1 MGGGIPA
8 PTSAVAIPKNYL
20 TDEDVIDRYHLQF
33 PSVPKPQSNNNTYNN
48 SNSVSSA
55 TQSISVHELLECPVC
70 NNSMY
75 PPIYQCRNGQTLC
88 STCKARVHN
97 RCPTCRQE
105 LGDIRCLALEKIA
118 ECLKRLA
125 NTCQFDA
132 KRFFHTTVNSNMKFF
147 VCWI

>member
-75 PPIYQCRNGQTLC
+75 PPIYQVFHCFGQYFCLHFEAFQLWMALFIWH
-88 STCKARVHN
+88 SFILFMG
-97 RCPTCRQE
+97 QE
-105 LGDIRCLALEKIA
+105 CVITATAWRLGEIGGNSFGKLPHEALEIA
-118 ECLKRLA
+118 
-125 NTCQFDA
+125 T
-132 KRFFHTTVNSNMKFF
+132 
-147 VCWI
+147 